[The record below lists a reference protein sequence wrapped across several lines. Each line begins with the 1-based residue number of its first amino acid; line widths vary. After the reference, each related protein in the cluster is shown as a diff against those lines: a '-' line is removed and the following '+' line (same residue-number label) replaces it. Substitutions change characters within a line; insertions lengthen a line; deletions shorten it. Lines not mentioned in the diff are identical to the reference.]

1 MAQVRKTSAFEKM
14 LLVVGLLVL
23 VIGYMLINK
32 TYIAEGSALS
42 WGLLQTIF
50 LWMLMVIFIILLAIG
65 EDIKEGILI
74 EQLEEIKS
82 LKEAKRELESM
93 HEYNSVFEE
102 LEKAERRKVKLR
114 VTEEM

>member
-42 WGLLQTIF
+42 WGL
-50 LWMLMVIFIILLAIG
+50 IILLAIG

-82 LKEAKRELESM
+82 LKDSILKGKKKGNRL
-93 HEYNSVFEE
+93 
-102 LEKAERRKVKLR
+102 VK
-114 VTEEM
+114 

>member
-1 MAQVRKTSAFEKM
+1 MAQVRKTSSFEKM
-14 LLVVGLLVL
+14 LLIVGLLVL
-23 VIGYMLINK
+23 VIGYTLINK

-82 LKEAKRELESM
+82 LK
-93 HEYNSVFEE
+93 NS
-102 LEKAERRKVKLR
+102 LLKGKKK
-114 VTEEM
+114 

>member
-1 MAQVRKTSAFEKM
+1 MNKCKMGMVRKTSSFEKM
-14 LLVVGLLVL
+14 LLIVGLLVL

-82 LKEAKRELESM
+82 LKDSL
-93 HEYNSVFEE
+93 
-102 LEKAERRKVKLR
+102 VKGKKKG
-114 VTEEM
+114 

>member
-1 MAQVRKTSAFEKM
+1 MAQVRKTSSFEKM
-14 LLVVGLLVL
+14 LLIVGLLVL
-23 VIGYMLINK
+23 VIGYTLINK
-32 TYIAEGSALS
+32 TYAAEGSTLS

-82 LKEAKRELESM
+82 LK
-93 HEYNSVFEE
+93 NS
-102 LEKAERRKVKLR
+102 LLKGKKKG
-114 VTEEM
+114 